1 MSLYLLKRYHITQFS
16 MFQIY
21 NSPAETY
28 KVLLIDKEFLA
39 QLCHFDILNSTVEI
53 IQTYYELPIN
63 YELSIN

>member
-1 MSLYLLKRYHITQFS
+1 

-39 QLCHFDILNSTVEI
+39 QLCHFDIPNSTVEI
-53 IQTYYELPIN
+53 IQTYHELPIN